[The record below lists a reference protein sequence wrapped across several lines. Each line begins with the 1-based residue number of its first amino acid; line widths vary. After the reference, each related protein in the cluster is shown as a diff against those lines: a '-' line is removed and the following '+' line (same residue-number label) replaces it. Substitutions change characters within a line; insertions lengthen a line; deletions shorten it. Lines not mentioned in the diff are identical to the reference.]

1 MRPPSADAQTYV
13 PADERLFCAVCSKEV
28 RVVRLGRSLLVLGH
42 LQNPRHKHHLVRL
55 ARSGADATGQA
66 PIPVGVGPFVDSQ
79 RRSGAPDHR
88 RGDEASQ
95 PRKHRPSPDPE
106 SLRAHSTRPALRGA
120 VVAGRSPASLTP
132 APRSAARAQSDVS
145 G

>member
-1 MRPPSADAQTYV
+1 MTRPPSADAQTYV
-13 PADERLFCAVCSKEV
+13 PDTLYCTCGRT
-28 RVVRLGRSLLVLGH
+28 VRLVRLNSRTLALGH
-42 LQNPRHKHHLVRL
+42 TTNPGPASHPVRL